1 MSLQTCFLNSLFKQR
16 RCFVLYSFQPPCV
29 VVVNMDGK
37 SSEAA
42 DAVKREVKLVEK
54 FVMIKM
60 KILGKTGRNFHN
72 VLIK

>member
-1 MSLQTCFLNSLFKQR
+1 M
-16 RCFVLYSFQPPCV
+16 
-29 VVVNMDGK
+29 VVNMDGK
-37 SSEAA
+37 SSKAA